1 MKKHNCPTDEV
12 HFAKL
17 IWQAGGW
24 ATLIFLAAIPIF
36 ETVSTSLFWVEMT
49 GLRRETI
56 GAAFLLPVF
65 AFLLIF
71 ALSLFRVRV
80 HLASCC
86 GDRPGPLYCR
96 GYFLIQFMVSFQAS
110 LILFLALLCMLRGK
124 WDLWH
129 IFFPSFGF
137 LILLTLVT
145 ELWPAV
151 CCCKKQEEEDM
162 DVPF

>member
-1 MKKHNCPTDEV
+1 MERHNCPTDEV
-12 HFAKL
+12 HFTKL

-24 ATLIFLAAIPIF
+24 STLLFLLAIPIF

-49 GLRRETI
+49 GLRREAI
-56 GAAFLLPVF
+56 GAAFLFPVF
-65 AFLLIF
+65 VFLLIF
-71 ALSLFRVRV
+71 ALSLFRIRANQTG
-80 HLASCC
+80 AS

-96 GYFLIQFMVSFQAS
+96 ACFLLQFMVNSQTS
-110 LILFLALLCMLRGK
+110 LILFLALLCMLKGK

-137 LILLTLVT
+137 LILLTLLT

-151 CCCKKQEEEDM
+151 CCKKKEADENM
-162 DVPF
+162 DIPF